1 MNIRKIKIAGIIMA
15 AAGTAVLAG
24 CAAGKDSGNS
34 DGGVPVAQIVDNTSS
49 TTQDEKNEAEQPIT
63 TATTTPQV
71 TATTAPTA
79 TPALSTLEFV
89 ATDAVNVRASA
100 GTDADVIDSLEIGDK
115 TKVLEEVTGT
125 DGNAWYHVNYN
136 REGTTIDGYASKLYI
151 SQSHKLDSTA
161 QVSGTTINNDISSTT
176 AASTDAASADALAD
190 DTTYSQDIA
199 DEDFGY

>member
-1 MNIRKIKIAGIIMA
+1 MNIRKIKIAGIITA
-15 AAGTAVLAG
+15 AAGTAVIIG

-34 DGGVPVAQIVDNTSS
+34 DGGVPVAQIVDTASQ
-49 TTQDEKNEAEQPIT
+49 TTPDEKSETEQPIT

-125 DGNAWYHVNYN
+125 DENAWYHVNYD

-161 QVSGTTINNDISSTT
+161 QEGGTTINDDIGSTT
-176 AASTDAASADALAD
+176 AASADAASADALD
-190 DTTYSQDIA
+190 DTAYSQDIA

>member
-24 CAAGKDSGNS
+24 CAAGKDSENS

-63 TATTTPQV
+63 

-161 QVSGTTINNDISSTT
+161 QVSGTTINNDIGSTT
-176 AASTDAASADALAD
+176 AASTDATSADALAD

>member
-1 MNIRKIKIAGIIMA
+1 MRQLYNHLK
-15 AAGTAVLAG
+15 
-24 CAAGKDSGNS
+24 S
-34 DGGVPVAQIVDNTSS
+34 
-49 TTQDEKNEAEQPIT
+49 EQPIT

-89 ATDAVNVRASA
+89 ATDAVNVRTSA

-125 DGNAWYHVNYN
+125 DGNAWYHVNYD

-151 SQSHKLDSTA
+151 SQSHKLDSAA
-161 QVSGTTINNDISSTT
+161 QAGGTTINDDIGSTT
-176 AASTDAASADALAD
+176 AVSADTASADALD
-190 DTTYSQDIA
+190 DTAYSQDIA

>member
-1 MNIRKIKIAGIIMA
+1 MNIRKIKIAGIITA
-15 AAGTAVLAG
+15 AAGTAVIIG

-34 DGGVPVAQIVDNTSS
+34 DGGVPVAQIVDTASQ
-49 TTQDEKNEAEQPIT
+49 TTPDEKSETEQPIT

-125 DGNAWYHVNYN
+125 DGNAWYHVNYD
-136 REGTTIDGYASKLYI
+136 REGTPIDGYASKLYI
-151 SQSHKLDSTA
+151 HQP
-161 QVSGTTINNDISSTT
+161 VS
-176 AASTDAASADALAD
+176 
-190 DTTYSQDIA
+190 
-199 DEDFGY
+199 

>member
-24 CAAGKDSGNS
+24 CAAGKDSENS

-63 TATTTPQV
+63 

-161 QVSGTTINNDISSTT
+161 QVSGTTINNDIGSTT

>member
-1 MNIRKIKIAGIIMA
+1 MNIRKIKIAGIITA
-15 AAGTAVLAG
+15 AAGTAVLIG
-24 CAAGKDSGNS
+24 CAAGKDSENS
-34 DGGVPVAQIVDNTSS
+34 DGGAPVAQIVDTTSS
-49 TTQDEKNEAEQPIT
+49 TTPNEKNEAEKPIT
-63 TATTTPQV
+63 TVTATPQA

-115 TKVLEEVTGT
+115 TRVLEEVTGT
-125 DGNAWYHVNYN
+125 DGNAWYHVNYD

-161 QVSGTTINNDISSTT
+161 QAGGTTINDDIGSTT
-176 AASTDAASADALAD
+176 AASADAASADALD
-190 DTTYSQDIA
+190 DTAYSQDIA

>member
-24 CAAGKDSGNS
+24 CAAGKDSENS

-63 TATTTPQV
+63 

-136 REGTTIDGYASKLYI
+136 REDTTIDGYASKLYI

-161 QVSGTTINNDISSTT
+161 QVSGTTINNDIGSTT
-176 AASTDAASADALAD
+176 AASTDATSADALAD

>member
-1 MNIRKIKIAGIIMA
+1 MNIRKIKIAGIITA
-15 AAGTAVLAG
+15 AAGTAVLIG

-34 DGGVPVAQIVDNTSS
+34 DGGVPVAQIVDTASQ
-49 TTQDEKNEAEQPIT
+49 TTPDEKSETEQPIT

-115 TKVLEEVTGT
+115 TKVLEEATGT
-125 DGNAWYHVNYN
+125 DGNAWYHVNYD

-161 QVSGTTINNDISSTT
+161 QAGGTTINDDIGSTT
-176 AASTDAASADALAD
+176 ATSADAASADVLD
-190 DTTYSQDIA
+190 DTAYSQDIA

>member
-1 MNIRKIKIAGIIMA
+1 MNIRKIKIAGIIIA

-63 TATTTPQV
+63 

-161 QVSGTTINNDISSTT
+161 QVSGTTINNDIGSTT

>member
-1 MNIRKIKIAGIIMA
+1 MNIRKIKIAGIITA
-15 AAGTAVLAG
+15 AAGTAVIIG

-34 DGGVPVAQIVDNTSS
+34 DGGVPVAQIVDTASQ
-49 TTQDEKNEAEQPIT
+49 TTPDEKSETEQPIT

-125 DGNAWYHVNYN
+125 DGNAWYQVNYD

-161 QVSGTTINNDISSTT
+161 QEGGTTINDDIGSTT
-176 AASTDAASADALAD
+176 AASADAASADALD
-190 DTTYSQDIA
+190 DTAYSQDIA

>member
-1 MNIRKIKIAGIIMA
+1 MNIRKIKIAGIIIA

-24 CAAGKDSGNS
+24 CAAGKDSENS
-34 DGGVPVAQIVDNTSS
+34 DGGVPVAQIVDTASQ
-49 TTQDEKNEAEQPIT
+49 TTPDEKSETEQPIT

-89 ATDAVNVRASA
+89 ATDAVNVRTSA

-125 DGNAWYHVNYN
+125 DGNALYHVNYD

-151 SQSHKLDSTA
+151 SQSHKLDSAA
-161 QVSGTTINNDISSTT
+161 QAGGTTINDDIGSTT
-176 AASTDAASADALAD
+176 AVSADTASADALD
-190 DTTYSQDIA
+190 DTAYSQDIA

>member
-1 MNIRKIKIAGIIMA
+1 MNIRKIKIAGIITA
-15 AAGTAVLAG
+15 AAGTAVLIG

-34 DGGVPVAQIVDNTSS
+34 DGGVPVAQIVDTASQ
-49 TTQDEKNEAEQPIT
+49 TTPDEKSETEQPIT

-89 ATDAVNVRASA
+89 ATDAVNVRTSA
-100 GTDADVIDSLEIGDK
+100 GTDANVIDSLESGDK

-125 DGNAWYHVNYN
+125 DGNAWYHVNYD

-151 SQSHKLDSTA
+151 SQSHKLDSAA
-161 QVSGTTINNDISSTT
+161 QAGGTTINDDIGSTT
-176 AASTDAASADALAD
+176 AVSADTASADALD
-190 DTTYSQDIA
+190 DTAYSQDIA

>member
-1 MNIRKIKIAGIIMA
+1 MNIRKIKIAGIITA
-15 AAGTAVLAG
+15 AAGTAVIIG
-24 CAAGKDSGNS
+24 CAAGKDSENS
-34 DGGVPVAQIVDNTSS
+34 DGGVPVAQIVDTASQ
-49 TTQDEKNEAEQPIT
+49 TTPDEKSETEQPIT

-89 ATDAVNVRASA
+89 ATDAVNVRTSA

-125 DGNAWYHVNYN
+125 DGNAWYHVNYD

-151 SQSHKLDSTA
+151 SQSHKLDSAA
-161 QVSGTTINNDISSTT
+161 QAGGTTINDDIGSTT
-176 AASTDAASADALAD
+176 AVSADTASADALD
-190 DTTYSQDIA
+190 DTAYSQDIA

>member
-1 MNIRKIKIAGIIMA
+1 MNIRKIKIAGIIIA

-49 TTQDEKNEAEQPIT
+49 TTQDEKKEAEQPIT

-71 TATTAPTA
+71 TATTAPTT

-125 DGNAWYHVNYN
+125 DGNAWYHVNYY
-136 REGTTIDGYASKLYI
+136 REGTTIDGYASKVYI
-151 SQSHKLDSTA
+151 SQSHKLDSAA
-161 QVSGTTINNDISSTT
+161 QASGTTINNNTDPTT
-176 AASTDAASADALAD
+176 AASTDAAGADALGN
-190 DTTYSQDIA
+190 DTAY
-199 DEDFGY
+199 

>member
-1 MNIRKIKIAGIIMA
+1 MNIRKIKIAGIIIA

-24 CAAGKDSGNS
+24 CAAGKDSENS
-34 DGGVPVAQIVDNTSS
+34 DGGVPVAQIVDTTSS

-115 TKVLEEVTGT
+115 TKVLEEVT
-125 DGNAWYHVNYN
+125 
-136 REGTTIDGYASKLYI
+136 
-151 SQSHKLDSTA
+151 
-161 QVSGTTINNDISSTT
+161 
-176 AASTDAASADALAD
+176 
-190 DTTYSQDIA
+190 
-199 DEDFGY
+199 